1 MVGAALDTT
10 AAMYAWGHLTNN
22 GSTRETGVLA
32 TEAMLDVL
40 PMQYAIRG
48 AWGRLW
54 PDQSN
59 DQIGTTGHAADS
71 SPTYGLNSKNI

>member
-1 MVGAALDTT
+1 
-10 AAMYAWGHLTNN
+10 
-22 GSTRETGVLA
+22 
-32 TEAMLDVL
+32 MLDAL
-40 PMQYAIRG
+40 PTQYAIRG

-59 DQIGTTGHAADS
+59 DQIRTAGHAAHG